1 MFQLGDKVKG
11 LNEALEGVVTH
22 VDGNLITVEVNGFEY
37 PIHSSELLKIETD
50 DRISF
55 SPKQFHLPKESF
67 KTNPDLDN
75 QSSLP
80 PIKLTKRN
88 RRGVL
93 EVDLHFSEILSIYP
107 SLSKE
112 NALETQLFHAERCV
126 EEVKRRNEKR
136 LVLIHGRGKGR
147 LELELRNRLNGRNG
161 VWVEDA
167 PMQWYGRGA
176 IEVFLK

>member
-22 VDGNLITVEVNGFEY
+22 VEGNLITVEVDGFEY
-37 PIHSSELLKIETD
+37 PIHASELLKIEPD
-50 DRISF
+50 DRVSF
-55 SPKQFHLPKESF
+55 SPKQFHLPKDSSMAS
-67 KTNPDLDN
+67 PDFEN
-75 QSSLP
+75 RSSLP
-80 PIKLTKRN
+80 PIKLTQRN

-112 NALETQLFHAERCV
+112 NALETQLFHAERCIA
-126 EEVKRRNEKR
+126 EVKRRSEKR

-147 LELELRNRLNGRNG
+147 LEQELRNRLNGRNG
-161 VWVEDA
+161 VLVEDA
-167 PMQWYGRGA
+167 PLQWYGKGA